1 METQHDFHLIK
12 GRFSANEAELLLREL
27 AQAKIQHH
35 MRRLSWQ
42 DNAEEDIKFLEK
54 RIREI
59 ESGLRDALQ
68 HIKSKGNGSGQV
80 DIDGLVT
87 VRVV

>member
-1 METQHDFHLIK
+1 MDAQHDFHLIK
-12 GRFSANEAELLLREL
+12 GRFNANEAELLLREI

-35 MRRLSWQ
+35 MRRLAWQ

-59 ESGLRDALQ
+59 ESDLRDAVQ
-68 HIKSKGNGSGQV
+68 YIKAGGSGQV
-80 DIDGLVT
+80 DIDGT
-87 VRVV
+87 VMVRAV